1 MGNPFIT
8 SNSTGNS
15 ELEYPPILILAA
27 SCYEDVGFYDT
38 ADKFVLLIQRSADI
52 HARDADGKNCLH
64 ILMENGGPTHRE
76 QMYDVLMVLLTA
88 GADVYA
94 TTKDGRTVSY
104 FARKHGYGDLWRQV
118 LGECGYDTRTLLVS
132 SRPPLVF
139 SRPHFGLYALHE
151 EVYPRQRCKLS
162 FEEYCRRRSL
172 SSRFEELDSDDEC
185 HGSEDDD
192 TAEYDD
198 EGCEDGE
205 NEKWSRGY
213 AGFDSDENRDENEGA
228 DITNG
233 ENYGKESRLQE
244 SGDGV
249 ALEHRIYYEGNEE
262 QDFRKLF
269 YLDNWDLMEY

>member
-52 HARDADGKNCLH
+52 HACDADGKNCLH

-88 GADVYA
+88 GADVFA
-94 TTKDGRTVSY
+94 TTKCGRTVSY

-118 LGECGYDTRTLLVS
+118 LEECGYDTRPL
-132 SRPPLVF
+132 LVF
-139 SRPHFGLYALHE
+139 SRYHFSLYALHE
-151 EVYPRQRCKLS
+151 EACPRQRCKLS

-172 SSRFEELDSDDEC
+172 SSRFEELDSDDEG
-185 HGSEDDD
+185 HESENDD

-198 EGCEDGE
+198 EGREAGE
-205 NEKWSRGY
+205 NENWSRGY
-213 AGFDSDENRDENEGA
+213 AEFDYDEN
-228 DITNG
+228 
-233 ENYGKESRLQE
+233 
-244 SGDGV
+244 
-249 ALEHRIYYEGNEE
+249 
-262 QDFRKLF
+262 
-269 YLDNWDLMEY
+269 